1 MTDERPEVAPQK
13 VEPKTGHED
22 RRQKGSHLLRD
33 RGPDGA
39 WARYIEG
46 TGMGMTKGDCATF
59 AVIGEA
65 TVRLWRQNA
74 DEDLRDEVEDSV
86 FLEFFAAV
94 GQARTKLLSKNLAT
108 IEVAR
113 EDGDWK
119 AASWLL
125 ERLGYHKKTEL
136 DIEAKV
142 ATLTYTIDLQDE
154 GA

>member
-1 MTDERPEVAPQK
+1 M
-13 VEPKTGHED
+13 
-22 RRQKGSHLLRD
+22 
-33 RGPDGA
+33 
-39 WARYIEG
+39 
-46 TGMGMTKGDCATF
+46 
-59 AVIGEA
+59 
-65 TVRLWRQNA
+65 
-74 DEDLRDEVEDSV
+74 
-86 FLEFFAAV
+86 